1 MTAYNVVIITPSVS
15 VSAAPMPE
23 EEAIVHAAISGAVAE
38 IAAKVH
44 GWEGDSVAA
53 SFYRMPPVSARSQIK
68 ARVDNV
74 VPHGHLVTGEVEADD

>member
-15 VSAAPMPE
+15 VSAEPMPE

-38 IAAKVH
+38 IAARIH

-53 SFYRMPPVSARSQIK
+53 SLYRMPPVSARSQIK

-74 VPHGHLVTGEVEADD
+74 VPHGQPLIEGAEA